1 MVNNRTPPPLL
12 PQKEVSHDVCDSH
25 CRLHTVS
32 VLRTNNAIGKMNA
45 IQVVV
50 QRDTSAV
57 ASFFQPVS
65 GLSVS
70 TCTTGVL
77 ICEIVQVFVG
87 CTGFQTG
94 PGPADTGSRLV
105 G

>member
-1 MVNNRTPPPLL
+1 MHNTI
-12 PQKEVSHDVCDSH
+12 
-25 CRLHTVS
+25 TVS

-45 IQVVV
+45 VQVIV
-50 QRDTSAV
+50 QKYTSAV

-77 ICEIVQVFVG
+77 ICEIVEAFVG
-87 CTGFQTG
+87 CTGLEIGSG
-94 PGPADTGSRLV
+94 PVDAGSRLV
-105 G
+105 A